1 MTNLQRGY
9 AVPVYLSFIIGHL
22 SLIISIQGGLFFV
35 VLCAFAPLW

>member
-1 MTNLQRGY
+1 MTNLQRHY

-22 SLIISIQGGLFFV
+22 SLIILIQGGLFFV